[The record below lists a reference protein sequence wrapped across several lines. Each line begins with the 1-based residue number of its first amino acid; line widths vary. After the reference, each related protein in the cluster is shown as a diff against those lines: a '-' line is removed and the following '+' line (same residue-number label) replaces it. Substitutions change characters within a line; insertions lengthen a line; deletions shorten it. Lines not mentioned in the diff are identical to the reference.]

1 MPRPYPALH
10 SHNIWPHHIGPIFMG
25 GALLAILLALLLPT
39 AAGAGDRDSYYGRPA
54 YYYEEDGRY
63 TGGSLGYYPNL
74 DDSYHARYDR
84 HGGYRTGR
92 RYGYSRSYERDY
104 NGRDY
109 SCYCGR
115 RAYYRVYNWKG
126 EHEYRQGSRRH
137 SQYSYHYDYDNY

>member
-1 MPRPYPALH
+1 MPRPMPRPCPV
-10 SHNIWPHHIGPIFMG
+10 PHTHHAGAILIG
-25 GALLAILLALLLPT
+25 GALLAILPALLLPT
-39 AAGAGDRDSYYGRPA
+39 TAGAGDREGDYGRPA

-84 HGGYRTGR
+84 TYRTGR

-109 SCYCGR
+109 NCYCGR
-115 RAYYRVYNWKG
+115 GAYYRVYDRKG
-126 EHEYRQGSRRH
+126 AHEYIRGSRRH
-137 SQYSYHYDYDNY
+137 SQYGDRYDYDNY